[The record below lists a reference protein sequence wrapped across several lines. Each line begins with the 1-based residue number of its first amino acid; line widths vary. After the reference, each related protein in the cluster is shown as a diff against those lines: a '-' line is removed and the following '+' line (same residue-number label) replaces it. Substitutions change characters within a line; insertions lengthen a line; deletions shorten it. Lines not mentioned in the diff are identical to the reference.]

1 MNLHDFQLKY
11 KVGILTLRT
20 YFKKINSSLTIDNV
34 SRINNDI
41 LIFFPFDENS
51 CRIASY
57 SFQTLNELSLRG
69 INVKICL
76 SKNLENLFKNIS
88 CEKILYNNKG
98 NTIKSFPKEIN
109 VMKKYD
115 MIIDLNPKPNIDIS
129 KKINQL
135 NAGYKI
141 GFKSKYSDS
150 FYNIQIDMTD
160 SKFLETSYGRIKKI
174 LKIS

>member
-41 LIFFPFDENS
+41 LIFFPFDEDS

-57 SFQTLNELSLRG
+57 SFQTLNELILRE

-76 SKNLENLFKNIS
+76 SRNLEHLVEKIS
-88 CEKILYNNKG
+88 CDKIIYNNKG
-98 NTIKSFPKEIN
+98 NSINSFPEEIDLI
-109 VMKKYD
+109 KKYD
-115 MIIDLNPKPNIDIS
+115 MIIDLNQKPNIDIS

-135 NAGYKI
+135 NSGYKI
-141 GFKSKYSDS
+141 GFKSNYSDS
-150 FYNIQIDMTD
+150 FYNIQLDMTD